1 MSTSSGAPSRRGSA
15 SLGTKETQSFSRKEI
30 SRKDAVR
37 WGTQFP
43 SLGASQE
50 IGCCHGGG
58 GRAQPHWISE
68 EEGLGTRVPTPSSGS
83 WPRPRVTIYRAV
95 TAFSEPWRGGNLG
108 SGPDRG
114 GGRRHPTHLKSRSRP
129 WLWLVKRMKASMAPT
144 HGHASHPAHSW
155 DLWGAAGPR

>member
-1 MSTSSGAPSRRGSA
+1 M
-15 SLGTKETQSFSRKEI
+15 
-30 SRKDAVR
+30 
-37 WGTQFP
+37 GTQFP
-43 SLGASQE
+43 SLGASQK
-50 IGCCHGGG
+50 ISCCHRLLSPRWRARTAPLDFGGG
-58 GRAQPHWISE
+58 
-68 EEGLGTRVPTPSSGS
+68 GTRVPTPSSGS

-95 TAFSEPWRGGNLG
+95 ISFSEPWRGGNLG

-155 DLWGAAGPR
+155 DLWGAAGPRGQPGSGQPWSGRNRFSPPTRGRTYTFGSAAF